1 MELDID
7 ILAALAN
14 ADDEIRD
21 ADRKRTAARASI
33 PNSEKARNIAE
44 KAVEDAKQLLATH
57 SETERSNERKL
68 KEYETFVMRANRAL
82 ATGAGDPDAAEHQRV
97 SCIAIIDG
105 LETDQ
110 LELMD
115 LRETLEV
122 ALAQREAELVIAE
135 KVVVDTAAAC
145 APEVKTQ
152 TARLM
157 ASKGDAIHL
166 RSQLHKVELVR
177 YDALMARNRR
187 PVSILKKDT
196 CKACNRVQV
205 PRAMQELKRGRLV
218 QCAGCGRW
226 LHAPGLVEAN
236 TDYAGQE
243 G

>member
-1 MELDID
+1 
-7 ILAALAN
+7 
-14 ADDEIRD
+14 
-21 ADRKRTAARASI
+21 
-33 PNSEKARNIAE
+33 
-44 KAVEDAKQLLATH
+44 
-57 SETERSNERKL
+57 
-68 KEYETFVMRANRAL
+68 MRANRAL

-110 LELMD
+110 LELME
-115 LRETLEV
+115 LRETLEA
-122 ALAQREAELVIAE
+122 ALSAREAELVTAE
-135 KVVVDTAAAC
+135 EEVVAAAAAC
-145 APEVKTQ
+145 PPEVKIQ

-157 ASKGDAIHL
+157 AAKGDAIHL
-166 RSQLHKVELVR
+166 RSKLHKVELVR

-226 LHAPGLVEAN
+226 LHAPDLVDAN
-236 TDYAGQE
+236 TDFAGQE

>member
-7 ILAALAN
+7 VLAALAH

-21 ADRKRTAARASI
+21 ADRKRASARASV
-33 PNSEKARNIAE
+33 PNSEKARDEAA
-44 KAVEDAKQLLATH
+44 KAVADAKQLLATH
-57 SETERSNERKL
+57 TETERANQRKL

-82 ATGAGDPDAAEHQRV
+82 ETGAGDADAAERQRV

-105 LETDQ
+105 LETEQ

-115 LRETLEV
+115 VRETLEA
-122 ALAQREAELVIAE
+122 ALLAREAELVAAE
-135 KVVVDTAAAC
+135 ETVVTANAAC
-145 APEVKTQ
+145 APEVKVQ

-157 ASKGDAIHL
+157 TAKGEAIYL
-166 RSQLHKVELVR
+166 RSKLHKVELVR
-177 YDALMARNRR
+177 YDALMDRNRR

-226 LHAPGLVEAN
+226 LHAPDLVEAN
-236 TDYAGQE
+236 ADFAG
-243 G
+243 